1 MLSKSYVK
9 DYRKNIEVVSFKEKV
24 SKIRGLVT
32 VELFD
37 AATKKKV
44 LEAKTENLITS
55 IGYNYLRNQ
64 LITYALGSTYTGS
77 KPSFENVFSQIQL
90 YSGNEPEIEEK
101 FPSLGELVG
110 WSDQTTY
117 SGSDSLR
124 GTVNTAESKM
134 NYDDLSRVHFVFDWP
149 TNAANGT
156 FQTIIW
162 GSRNLLSMKITAI
175 SVTFD
180 THLVGVIGNTQ
191 VLYVLGY
198 QNNKIYKLDPNTF
211 TVISSFSTPGT
222 YPRGL
227 AWDGTNIWIGDINSN
242 KIYKI
247 SPSDR
252 TVISSFSFSK
262 PYGIA
267 WDGSYLWVTTTV
279 DNKIY
284 KVDPN
289 SGTILSSFT
298 GPTTNYSIPVAHDKQ
313 NLYINDSSTFYKIDP
328 ATGKVKSKYYA
339 ALSCSALTWDG
350 EKFIS
355 VYDSPYNNS
364 VPISTIYNVNYGART
379 LLASPVTKTSTN
391 TMKIQYDFVFQE

>member
-9 DYRKNIEVVSFKEKV
+9 DYRKNIEVVSFKEKI
-24 SKIRGLVT
+24 SKIRGFVT

-55 IGYNYLRNQ
+55 IGYNFLRNQ
-64 LITYALGSTYTGS
+64 LITSAIGLTYTGS

-101 FPSLGELVG
+101 FPSLGDLVG

-117 SGSDSLR
+117 SGSDTLR
-124 GTVNTAESKM
+124 GTVNTAETKM
-134 NYDDLSRVHFVFDWP
+134 DYNDLSRVHFVFDWP

-162 GSRNLLSMKITAI
+162 GSRNLLSMAI
-175 SVTFD
+175 STVFVTFD
-180 THLVGVIGNTQ
+180 LHLVGVAGNTQ
-191 VLYVLGY
+191 DLYVLGY

-211 TVISSFSTPGT
+211 TVISSFNTPGT

-227 AWDGTNIWIGDINSN
+227 AWDGANIWIGDINSN

-247 SPSDR
+247 NPSNG
-252 TVISSFSFSK
+252 TVLSSFSFSN

-267 WDGSYLWVTTTV
+267 WDGTYLWVTTTA

-289 SGTILSSFT
+289 SGTVLSSFSVP
-298 GPTTNYSIPVAHDKQ
+298 GSSSSIPIAHDQQ
-313 NLYINDSSTFYKIDP
+313 NLYIYSSSTFYKIDP
-328 ATGKVKSKYYA
+328 TTGTVKGKYYA

-355 VYDSPYNNS
+355 VYNS
-364 VPISTIYNVNYGART
+364 NYSNTPISTIYNVSYGART